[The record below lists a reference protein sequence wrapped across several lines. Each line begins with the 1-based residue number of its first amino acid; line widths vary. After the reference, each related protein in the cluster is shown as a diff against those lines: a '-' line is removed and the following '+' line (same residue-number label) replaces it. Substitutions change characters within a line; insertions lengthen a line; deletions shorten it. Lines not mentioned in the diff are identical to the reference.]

1 MQNSSNQQPNGPAAP
16 LRPLFKKAEVVLEE
30 SKVQITKDWLG
41 RIISRIDDLTS
52 LEQFPTQESIRT
64 SVELIEGLAASLRD
78 DTTLAEFE
86 PGGRYYERAADLG
99 LLGDGGPRGLV
110 ALSQNMLALEN
121 SIWNLLLGALRK
133 EDGELLALVARLRTA
148 MHGVYTASA
157 ESYFQKSN
165 SELDRLAHTDQLTG
179 LYNRRYL
186 TQELERHGEIF
197 KRYRHP
203 FSILMLDLDNLKH
216 VNDTHGH
223 PAGDSALKHLA
234 MLLRVNVRDVDIP
247 CRYGGDEFIVLMPET
262 EENVVQIVG
271 DRIST
276 SLSKT
281 KLKVGGALIGLEVSV
296 GSASCPADGTE
307 SEELLKRADASLYQS
322 KEARRAGGPGTNGSM
337 TGGGTTGR

>member
-1 MQNSSNQQPNGPAAP
+1 MQDSGHLQPSGAP
-16 LRPLFKKAEVVLEE
+16 VSLRPLFAKAEAVLEE

-41 RIISRIDDLTS
+41 RIISRIDDLSS

-64 SVELIEGLAASLRD
+64 SVELIEGLATSLRD
-78 DTTLAEFE
+78 ESALAEFQ
-86 PGGRYYERAADLG
+86 PGGRYYKKAAELG
-99 LLGDGGPRGLV
+99 LLGDGGQRGLV
-110 ALSQNMLALEN
+110 TLSQNMLALEN
-121 SIWNLLLGALRK
+121 SIWSLLLDALRK
-133 EDGELLALVARLRTA
+133 EDRELLALVVRLRSA
-148 MHGVYTASA
+148 MHGIYTSSA
-157 ESYFQKSN
+157 ESYFQRSN

-203 FSILMLDLDNLKH
+203 FSLLMLDLDNLKH

-262 EENVVQIVG
+262 EQSVVQVVG

-281 KLKVGGALIGLEVSV
+281 KLKVGGALISLEVSV

-307 SEELLKRADASLYQS
+307 SEELLQEADASLYRS
-322 KEARRAGGPGTNGSM
+322 KEARKASAGGANGAA
-337 TGGGTTGR
+337 TGSTGH